1 MSNDAVGTVKKQNPD
16 FTSRPNRHTRPF
28 ILQPT
33 SADTKSTTTQTTSLA
48 TPQSL
53 FNNPDSFQSHHGLL
67 RRQLRG
73 DLPGRAGGGASAGA
87 EEEAA
92 QEAEAAE
99 EAQEA
104 EAEATAEAEGDS
116 EDGKSIERAL
126 KSSESERLL
135 HPSMVDH
142 NWLAS
147 VRTPDLVEFLL
158 RSNNALLEL

>member
-1 MSNDAVGTVKKQNPD
+1 MLNDVVGTMSVARGEIRIHEPVSD
-16 FTSRPNRHTRPF
+16 SFPRTF

-116 EDGKSIERAL
+116 EDGK
-126 KSSESERLL
+126 
-135 HPSMVDH
+135 
-142 NWLAS
+142 
-147 VRTPDLVEFLL
+147 
-158 RSNNALLEL
+158 